1 MRREERRRKDA
12 MGGGVDGL
20 GDCVCVF
27 FFTKTSIHKKKMSMK
42 RRCVWYGNVCA

>member
-20 GDCVCVF
+20 GDCVCF
-27 FFTKTSIHKKKMSMK
+27 FFHK
-42 RRCVWYGNVCA
+42 NVNS